1 LKGFGI
7 GTLDIGDW
15 HWRWALEVRWN
26 QVIYSKK
33 LYDGDPLRVVKIW
46 DGKADGMGVCAQEVS
61 AFQRQEREISSKNI
75 LKESREVPHS
85 AAEHLVSK
93 LL

>member
-1 LKGFGI
+1 
-7 GTLDIGDW
+7 
-15 HWRWALEVRWN
+15 
-26 QVIYSKK
+26 VIYSKK

-75 LKESREVPHS
+75 
-85 AAEHLVSK
+85 
-93 LL
+93 